1 MEICSAKEPFDRIGP
16 RTQGKNDMV
25 AREMKPNVRLAILSS
40 VIAGLLANATPLMA
54 ADPGST
60 RAAAPQAESK
70 QNPSGDDLRICF
82 RPWRGQQLVQLESRA
97 TDIRCLADSATF
109 VNDGA
114 VLQLRGNVLVD
125 VKGNPTL
132 YLANRIS
139 VYPKTELVVIEE
151 KASAPTVAMPAA
163 PSERIAKAEKL
174 WSEYKLDFLVR
185 LTRRIDVV
193 EISDNGQVDNFC
205 PGSTVRLLTCKTL
218 IGNTEPIGKR
228 GDLLF
233 LRPETHAK
241 KVMIVDYFGRE
252 PRNWIPYDELL
263 EAKIIA
269 LSNKLN
275 AH

>member
-1 MEICSAKEPFDRIGP
+1 
-16 RTQGKNDMV
+16 MV
-25 AREMKPNVRLAILSS
+25 TCGMKPNVRLAILSS
-40 VIAGLLANATPLMA
+40 VIAGLLANATPLTA
-54 ADPGST
+54 ADSGITSDSA
-60 RAAAPQAESK
+60 RSRAESK

-97 TDIRCLADSATF
+97 TDILCLADSATF

-218 IGNTEPIGKR
+218 FGDTQPFRKPD
-228 GDLLF
+228 DLLA
-233 LRPETHAK
+233 LYPATDAK
-241 KVMIVDYFGRE
+241 KVMLVEYYGRQY
-252 PRNWIPYDELL
+252 RNWIPYDDLV
-263 EAKIIA
+263 EAKILT
-269 LSNKLN
+269 LSNQLK

>member
-1 MEICSAKEPFDRIGP
+1 
-16 RTQGKNDMV
+16 MV

-70 QNPSGDDLRICF
+70 QNPSGDNLRIFF
-82 RPWRGQQLVQLESRA
+82 RPWKGNQQLVRVQSGA
-97 TDIRCLADSATF
+97 TDILCLADSASF
-109 VNDGA
+109 VSDQGL
-114 VLQLRGNVLVD
+114 VRLHGNALVD
-125 VKGNPTL
+125 VRGEPTL
-132 YLANRIS
+132 YLGDRIS
-139 VYPKTELVVIEE
+139 VYPKTGVVVIEE
-151 KASAPTVAMPAA
+151 RLSAPTTAGPTVQ
-163 PSERIAKAEKL
+163 SERTTKAEKL
-174 WSEYKLDFLVR
+174 WAEYKLDFLVR
-185 LTRRIDVV
+185 MAGRIDVL
-193 EISDNGQVDNFC
+193 EISDSGPAIEGDS
-205 PGSTVRLLTCKTL
+205 GWTVRVLASKTL

-252 PRNWIPYDELL
+252 PRNWIPYDELV
-263 EAKIIA
+263 EVKIIA
-269 LSNKLN
+269 LSNQLN